1 MEKWFLRCSSN
12 RSLWRH
18 GNQIRGGSSH
28 SKVNMDGPRRHG
40 GQWRVQLP
48 EKLNSVYNQLRM
60 EGKLIDA
67 VIIAEGV
74 KFQVHKIVLC
84 KCTPYFCDL
93 FTRRCS
99 LDQEVFH
106 IPGISAEI
114 MQVFLDYAYTN
125 SLTIT
130 ESNAQELLLAANQLS
145 ASKVVQACCVYLEG
159 LIRPNNCIG
168 IWRYTTTVCP
178 QPVLHYKIYGYILEH
193 FEEVALCDEFLQLS
207 AEELADIIDAD
218 KLIVKKENSV
228 FEAILRWTSHAPKER
243 EVHFA
248 TLLSKVRLGLL
259 NPDYIRDIV
268 LPSVLVEDQSLPL
281 FSAAT
286 RMITQMI
293 SRRPHL
299 TGICNTFYRPR
310 LPTSVLLAIGG
321 WSGGDPTNGIEAYD
335 VRADCWINVNN
346 SERPRAYHGSC
357 FLNGYVYCIG
367 GFDRVEHFNSVRQF
381 DPVTG
386 NWHEVAPMYYQRCY
400 VSVTVLNGC
409 IYAMGGFDGHVR
421 LSTAEYYRPEIN
433 QWSLIAP
440 MHEQRSDASC
450 TTLNN
455 KVYICGG
462 FNGHDCLQTAE
473 YYSPETNQWTVI
485 TPMNIQRSGVGV
497 IAYAGRVYAVGGFD
511 GSNRLSSVEAYSPE
525 THLWTNVASMTT
537 TRSNFGIEVVE
548 DRLFAVGGFNGFT
561 TSYKVECYDATTD
574 EWLEVCGM
582 GIFRSAV
589 SCCVISGLPNMAE
602 YVVPRDALPL
612 RPLEEEGKQDEAESA
627 DSS

>member
-1 MEKWFLRCSSN
+1 MDYKV
-12 RSLWRH
+12 
-18 GNQIRGGSSH
+18 QH
-28 SKVNMDGPRRHG
+28 SD
-40 GQWRVQLP
+40 
-48 EKLNSVYNQLRM
+48 KLNLVYNQLRM
-60 EGKLIDA
+60 EGKLTDA

-74 KFQVHKIVLC
+74 KFQVHKIILC
-84 KCTPYFCDL
+84 NCTPYFCDL

-114 MQVFLDYAYTN
+114 MQLILDYAYTN

-130 ESNAQELLLAANQLS
+130 ESNAQKLLLAANLLS
-145 ASKVVQACCVYLEG
+145 ASEVVQACCIFLEG

-178 QPVLHYKIYGYILEH
+178 QPVLHFKIYGYILEH

-207 AEELADIIDAD
+207 AEELADIIETDN
-218 KLIVKKENSV
+218 LIVKKESSV

-243 EVHFA
+243 EMHFTA
-248 TLLSKVRLGLL
+248 LLSKVRLGLL
-259 NPDYIRDIV
+259 NPEYFREFV
-268 LPSVLVEDQSLPL
+268 LPSMLVQDQSLL
-281 FSAAT
+281 LLSAAT
-286 RMITQMI
+286 GMTTQTL
-293 SRRPHL
+293 SCRLHL
-299 TGICNTFYRPR
+299 TDIWNTICRPR
-310 LPTSVLLAIGG
+310 LPASILLAIGG
-321 WSGGDPTNGIEAYD
+321 WSGCDPTIDIEAYD
-335 VRADCWINVNN
+335 VRADCWMNVTNN
-346 SERPRAYHGSC
+346 FELPRAYHGSC

-367 GFDRVEHFNSVRQF
+367 GFNRVEYFNSVRQF

-386 NWHEVAPMYYQRCY
+386 NWHEVASMYYQRCY

-409 IYAMGGFDGHVR
+409 IYAMGGYDGHVR

-455 KVYICGG
+455 KIYICGG

-497 IAYAGRVYAVGGFD
+497 IAYAGHVYAVGGFD

-525 THLWTNVASMTT
+525 TNLWTNVASMTT

-548 DRLFAVGGFNGFT
+548 DRLFAVGGFDGFT
-561 TSYKVECYDATTD
+561 TTFKVECYDATTD
-574 EWLEVCGM
+574 EWSEVCNM

-602 YVVPRDALPL
+602 YVIPRDALPL
-612 RPLEEEGKQDEAESA
+612 LPLEEEEKQDEAESG